1 MHMPGR
7 DGKGKFTTPSQFS
20 LNLIGISH
28 KEVEAE
34 NILRK
39 NVPCD
44 IYGQVLLPPAGTL
57 LQWRSI
63 KCGNPGPGQAEGNR
77 IEHSSAV
84 ALPETH
90 EEYSG
95 CLWNIRQP
103 MLTQNLKWF

>member
-7 DGKGKFTTPSQFS
+7 DGKGKFTTPSQSS

-44 IYGQVLLPPAGTL
+44 ILSLHFLMGDPIRKWRLRIFLGKMCLVISMAKCFYHQQVHSCNEGRLSVGILAQVRLRGTGLNTALL
-57 LQWRSI
+57 
-63 KCGNPGPGQAEGNR
+63 
-77 IEHSSAV
+77 
-84 ALPETH
+84 
-90 EEYSG
+90 
-95 CLWNIRQP
+95 
-103 MLTQNLKWF
+103 

>member
-7 DGKGKFTTPSQFS
+7 DGKGKFTTPSQSS
-20 LNLIGISH
+20 LNLIGMSH

-34 NILRK
+34 NILRE

-57 LQWRSI
+57 LQWRPI

-90 EEYSG
+90 ARVFWLPLEH
-95 CLWNIRQP
+95 
-103 MLTQNLKWF
+103 